1 MIRIHIV
8 GCEWY
13 GVILAFIGSDI
24 MAAKKPVTYEQ
35 IVKKVRKTFENADAR
50 EVFEHVAIEVD
61 IVGEG
66 AGAFYFEVA
75 QRACVVE
82 PYNYYNNDGRI
93 IATADVILKLAAKK
107 LHMREAWRTGQIRF
121 EGNEVKF
128 QLLLDKIK
136 L

>member
-1 MIRIHIV
+1 
-8 GCEWY
+8 
-13 GVILAFIGSDI
+13 

-35 IVKKVRKTFENADAR
+35 IVQKVRKTFENADAR

-93 IATADVILKLAAKK
+93 IATADVLLKLASKK
-107 LHMREAWRTGQIRF
+107 LHMREAWQTGQIQF

-136 L
+136 LQ

>member
-1 MIRIHIV
+1 
-8 GCEWY
+8 
-13 GVILAFIGSDI
+13 
-24 MAAKKPVTYEQ
+24 MAEKKPITYEQ

-66 AGAFYFEVA
+66 AGAFYFEIA
-75 QRACVVE
+75 QRALTVE

-93 IATADVILKLAAKK
+93 IATADVILKLAARK
-107 LHMREAWRTGQIRF
+107 LHLRDAWKSGQIKF

-128 QLLLDKIK
+128 QLVMDKVK
-136 L
+136 LR

>member
-1 MIRIHIV
+1 
-8 GCEWY
+8 
-13 GVILAFIGSDI
+13 
-24 MAAKKPVTYEQ
+24 MAEKKPITYEQ

-75 QRACVVE
+75 QRACTVE
-82 PYNYYNNDGRI
+82 PYNYYNHDGRI

-107 LHMREAWRTGQIRF
+107 MKMRDAWQNGLITY

-136 L
+136 VP

>member
-1 MIRIHIV
+1 
-8 GCEWY
+8 
-13 GVILAFIGSDI
+13 
-24 MAAKKPVTYEQ
+24 MAEKKPVTFEQ

-75 QRACVVE
+75 DRACLVE
-82 PYNYYNNDGRI
+82 PYNYYNHDGRI
-93 IATADVILKLAAKK
+93 IASADVVLKLAAKK
-107 LHMREAWRTGQIRF
+107 MKVRDAWYTGQLQY

-128 QLLLDKIK
+128 NLILDKVK
-136 L
+136 VP